1 MEIDKKETSARKIM
15 VYCYTL
21 TYCLVEVGLLI
32 AMLLKIIDP
41 ATFLGVT
48 VGFASLAHG
57 ISDWYFKRQDRKVN
71 GEVKPDQPKSV
82 N

>member
-1 MEIDKKETSARKIM
+1 M
-15 VYCYTL
+15 
-21 TYCLVEVGLLI
+21 GLLI

-57 ISDWYFKRQDRKVN
+57 ISDWYFKREDRKVN
-71 GEVKPDQPKSV
+71 GEVKPDQPKSL